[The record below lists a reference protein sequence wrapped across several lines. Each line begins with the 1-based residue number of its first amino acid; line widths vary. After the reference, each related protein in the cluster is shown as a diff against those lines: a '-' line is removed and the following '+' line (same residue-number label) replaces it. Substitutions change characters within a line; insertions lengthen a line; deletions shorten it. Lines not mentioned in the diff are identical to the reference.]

1 MARQRSGRSPQA
13 EPPRPRCTK
22 CGQPGV
28 YVVTLEMKELKLER
42 DAGMSSRP
50 YWRADYHSGA
60 KLEAVLCEGCQ
71 ESSVSITTS
80 ISATLPNAKE
90 KP

>member
-1 MARQRSGRSPQA
+1 MGRQSKRAPQA

-28 YVVTLEMKELKLER
+28 YVVSLEVKELKLER
-42 DAGMSSRP
+42 DAGMSARP

-60 KLEAVLCEGCQ
+60 KLEAVLCEDCQ
-71 ESSVSITTS
+71 QGSVSITTS
-80 ISATLPNAKE
+80 VSATLANAKE